1 MLWMPLSAPPLSSPC
16 SFYCLVSGR
25 TLLDSSW
32 LKICW
37 QSCQWL
43 GWLCWIGRNCSTQM
57 AWGQPGMRTRKICS
71 FNRSCRSSFV
81 WTDFWSV
88 WVLHWVWISVSRD
101 GFWASIFR
109 DIFIAVLPSGFWS
122 LGASYFR
129 VPQCASSRSQA
140 SAEVIGCEGRGYNFP
155 AAGPHTW
162 GQRTWVPSCSAS
174 ACWSG
179 WQVLCWRL
187 RADSVW
193 TDMRCCWNP
202 RSFQLIYSNLYR
214 QKVCDYS
221 KADIHSQGQSI
232 AIYLSGK
239 CSSIRTSARSFILCS
254 YEGSI
259 RASVFNFFSIAYIWR
274 EVPLFF
280 KWIMVSALST
290 GSASQKD
297 WASSCRVRTTSNL
310 IASSCCIPTSE
321 AATGILSSTTWSRN
335 PIPPASDRPEES
347 CLSGPT
353 LAVSSWDIPQ
363 KCSWKG
369 RKMFVLSCH
378 FPSSIASLR
387 FTGSIPAGTPEL
399 SGLLLPLRV
408 PRSCSCSSAEFSTFY
423 WP

>member
-214 QKVCDYS
+214 QKYVIIQRQIYTVRASRLPSICQES
-221 KADIHSQGQSI
+221 AVQSEPQPGL
-232 AIYLSGK
+232 LSFAAMK
-239 CSSIRTSARSFILCS
+239 ARS
-254 YEGSI
+254 G
-259 RASVFNFFSIAYIWR
+259 R
-274 EVPLFF
+274 
-280 KWIMVSALST
+280 
-290 GSASQKD
+290 
-297 WASSCRVRTTSNL
+297 
-310 IASSCCIPTSE
+310 
-321 AATGILSSTTWSRN
+321 LSSTFSAL
-335 PIPPASDRPEES
+335 PIYGGRYLCFLNELWCLPFLLDQQAKKIEPA
-347 CLSGPT
+347 
-353 LAVSSWDIPQ
+353 AVEWGQ
-363 KCSWKG
+363 
-369 RKMFVLSCH
+369 
-378 FPSSIASLR
+378 LR
-387 FTGSIPAGTPEL
+387 I
-399 SGLLLPLRV
+399 
-408 PRSCSCSSAEFSTFY
+408 
-423 WP
+423 W